1 MASVLS
7 SRHGSWRLRHSILCM
22 AALVLF
28 TTLPAEAMFLTRIS
42 GSFIDARACPKRNCP
57 TVNDH
62 ALHAG
67 KQVVIYEAKNGWA
80 RVSKYTNSAAVRAQ
94 NPGAKL
100 PDKVAVW
107 VPFSSFP
114 ETVSQSF
121 AGEAVEKEEKKKKP
135 VSFVPAKVP
144 TPTRKP
150 GDDGEATTASAPA
163 KAETSEASKSDAET
177 KVAAINEDATKPA
190 DGDDT
195 NTSDAKPT
203 DDGDNPAA
211 VEAAAE
217 KNGNNTRDTT
227 AEKPEEPVETASLAP
242 KLPTKLTPELK
253 DKRLKALPLKPT
265 SDLDLKSIIA
275 MRHNGLNLL
284 NDKKCE
290 GIKEGGKS
298 VSSPGWVYLV
308 CEGEYFYR
316 QFQVE

>member
-7 SRHGSWRLRHSILCM
+7 SRHGSWRLRHTILCM
-22 AALVLF
+22 AAMVLF
-28 TTLPAEAMFLTRIS
+28 TTFPAEAMFLTRIS
-42 GSFIDARACPKRNCP
+42 GSFIDARACPKRSCP

-62 ALHAG
+62 TLHAG

-80 RVSKYTNSAAVRAQ
+80 RVSKYTSSATVRAQ
-94 NPGAKL
+94 NPSAKL

-150 GDDGEATTASAPA
+150 GEDGGATTESTPA
-163 KAETSEASKSDAET
+163 KAETSETS
-177 KVAAINEDATKPA
+177 KVAAVQEDTTKPA
-190 DGDDT
+190 DGDD
-195 NTSDAKPT
+195 AKAIET
-203 DDGDNPAA
+203 KAKDDGDKPAET
-211 VEAAAE
+211 EAEATAKAE
-217 KNGNNTRDTT
+217 SGTKEPVT
-227 AEKPEEPVETASLAP
+227 EKPEEPVETASLAP
-242 KLPTKLTPELK
+242 KLPKKLTPELK
-253 DKRLKALPLKPT
+253 DKRLKALPLKPST
-265 SDLDLKSIIA
+265 DLDLKSIIA
-275 MRHNGLNLL
+275 MRYNGLKLINE
-284 NDKKCE
+284 KKCE

-298 VSSPGWVYLV
+298 ISSPGWVYLV